1 MDVAV
6 SALRAEL
13 SSWIDRARA
22 GEEIVI
28 TDRGTPV
35 VRMLAIG
42 SAPMIERLTREGV
55 LGLPEST
62 ERPVARAEDL
72 VQATGSV
79 SDFVAEQR
87 R

>member
-6 SALRAEL
+6 STLRAEL
-13 SSWIDRARA
+13 SSWIDRAKA
-22 GEEIVI
+22 GEEIVV
-28 TDRGTPV
+28 TDRGLPV

-42 SAPMIERLTREGV
+42 SAPMIDRLTREGV
-55 LGLPEST
+55 LGAPESL

-72 VQATGSV
+72 VEATGSV
-79 SDFVAEQR
+79 SDYVSEQR